1 MIVTVRH
8 LEMLRRLE
16 KGGLEKIEN
25 LSAEDLET
33 LLHLRLAGLITEEEE
48 SFALTRSG
56 LLILE
61 SLNTAEKEGGLNFSD
76 LYEGYR
82 LVGSRIISMLE
93 IATRAQGRT
102 DFQPDLNKEL
112 EERGFA
118 KDGRLLPWAQAILE
132 AYRTAEVEF
141 FITPELARSI
151 LALPVGPARKSFLEP
166 IPENHIF
173 ELEAQRLL
181 TFTLPEG
188 EFFAFTGVGAQ
199 LWAALRTGLVPEISL
214 STQTLKDILA
224 GEKTEALE
232 QLGAIDPQGE
242 LTVPG
247 KHLLMAAKL
256 FFKPITVNP
265 SLDLSGWDISVLRAV
280 ASAPEKTREGIE
292 EFLAAQDARD
302 PFRLKQSLFRMEGFR
317 LIESR
322 PDGSYTLTPYGEEL
336 LRLEALSPVSAQA
349 VMAVT
354 VTRTEN
360 MPPDEGWVKVAE
372 QEGVIGNGFPSQK
385 GRLLAEIASNIDR
398 LPVITKEE
406 MLVMRGIPLW
416 RGVSE
421 EEILSRYPEENH
433 PAVLTALRKLL
444 ASGLVDLLPGG
455 LYVLTPA
462 GEKIK
467 YGLSAVPGGI
477 EFPVTP
483 HVWYVLLA
491 LREIGRFSPQGRKI
505 RVRKEDY
512 DKLEE
517 KIEIL
522 SPEEI
527 GVALETARM
536 CRFVSG
542 LDVLETGVFL
552 LEGLDL
558 LKELKTEWEEI
569 RIYA

>member
-1 MIVTVRH
+1 MIVTVKH
-8 LEMLRRLE
+8 LAMLRRLE
-16 KGGLEKIEN
+16 KGGFEKIEE
-25 LSAEDLET
+25 LTAEELEV

-61 SLNTAEKEGGLNFSD
+61 SLNMAEKAAELNFAD

-82 LVGSRIISMLE
+82 LVGSRIISMLQ
-93 IATRAQGRT
+93 ICDRAQGRT
-102 DFQPDLNKEL
+102 EFQDEINKEL
-112 EERGFA
+112 EERGLA
-118 KDGRLLPWAQAILE
+118 KDGRLQPWAQAILE
-132 AYRTAEVEF
+132 AYRTAQVEF
-141 FITPELARSI
+141 FITPELAKSI
-151 LALPVGPARKSFLEP
+151 LALPVGPARKNFLEP
-166 IPENHIF
+166 VPENHIF

-188 EFFAFTGVGAQ
+188 DFFTFTGVGAQ
-199 LWAALRTGLVPEISL
+199 LWAALRTGLVPEISI
-214 STQTLKDILA
+214 STTTLKEILE
-224 GEKTEALE
+224 GQRTEALE
-232 QLGAIDPQGE
+232 RLGAIDPQGN
-242 LTVPG
+242 LTIPG

-256 FFKPITVNP
+256 FFDPITVNP
-265 SLDLSGWDISVLRAV
+265 SLDLSGWNISVLRAV
-280 ASAPEKTREGIE
+280 SQAPVKTREGIE
-292 EFLAAQDARD
+292 EYIAAQDLRD
-302 PFRLKQSLFRMEGFR
+302 PFRIKQSLFRLEGFR
-317 LIESR
+317 LIEST
-322 PDGSYTLTPYGEEL
+322 PDGSYKLTSYGEDLLALEDLTP
-336 LRLEALSPVSAQA
+336 VHAQA
-349 VMAVT
+349 VMAIT
-354 VTRTEN
+354 VARTEN
-360 MPPDEGWVKVAE
+360 MPPDDSWVKKAE
-372 QEGVIGNGFPSQK
+372 EQGIIGNGFPTQK
-385 GRLLAEIASNIDR
+385 GRFLAEIASNIER

-406 MLVMRGIPLW
+406 MFVLRGIPLW

-421 EEILSRYPEENH
+421 KEILSHYPEERH
-433 PAVLTALRKLL
+433 PSILHALRKLL

-455 LYVLTPA
+455 LYILTPA

-467 YGLSAVPGGI
+467 QGLSAVPGGI
-477 EFPVTP
+477 DFPVTP

-522 SPEEI
+522 SPEAI
-527 GVALETARM
+527 GTALETARL
-536 CRFVSG
+536 CRYISG

-558 LKELKTEWEEI
+558 LKDLRTNWEEI

>member
-8 LEMLRRLE
+8 LKMLRRLAT
-16 KGGLEKIEN
+16 GGLEKVEE
-25 LSAEDLET
+25 LSAEDLEV

-56 LLILE
+56 LLVLE
-61 SLNTAEKEGGLNFSD
+61 SLEAAEKACALNFAE
-76 LYEGYR
+76 LYDGYR
-82 LVGSRIISMLE
+82 LVGSRIISILE
-93 IATRAQGRT
+93 ICTRAQGRT

-112 EERGFA
+112 EERGLA
-118 KDGRLLPWAQAILE
+118 QGGRLQPWAQAILE
-132 AYRTAEVEF
+132 AYRSAEVEF
-141 FITPELARSI
+141 FVTPELAKSI
-151 LALPVGPARKSFLEP
+151 LALPVGPARKNYLEP
-166 IPENHIF
+166 IPEDHVF
-173 ELEAQRLL
+173 QLEAQRLI

-214 STQTLKDILA
+214 STRVLKDILA
-224 GEKTEALE
+224 GQRTEVLE

-256 FFKPITVNP
+256 FYRPITVNP
-265 SLDLSGWDISVLRAV
+265 SLDLSGWNISVLKAV
-280 ASAPEKTREGIE
+280 AQAPLKTPEGIE
-292 EFLAAQDARD
+292 EFLAAQELKD
-302 PFRLKQSLFRMEGFR
+302 PFRIKQSLYRLEGFR
-317 LIESR
+317 LIVSK
-322 PDGSYTLTPYGEEL
+322 PDGSYELTPYGEEL
-336 LRLEALSPVSAQA
+336 LRLEDLAPVHAQA
-349 VMAVT
+349 VMAIT

-360 MPPDEGWVKVAE
+360 MPPDDAWVKKAE
-372 QEGVIGNGFPSQK
+372 EQGVIGNGFPSQK
-385 GRLLAEIASNIDR
+385 GRLLAEIASNIHR
-398 LPVITKEE
+398 LPVITRDE
-406 MLVMRGIPLW
+406 MLIMRGIPLW

-421 EEILSRYPEENH
+421 AEILALYPEDRH
-433 PAVLTALRKLL
+433 PSVLNGLRKLL

-467 YGLSAVPGGI
+467 QGLAAVPGGVD
-477 EFPVTP
+477 FPVTP
-483 HVWYVLLA
+483 HIWYVLLA
-491 LREIGRFSPQGRKI
+491 LREIGRFSPVGRKI

-517 KIEIL
+517 KITHL
-522 SPEEI
+522 TPEQI
-527 GVALETARM
+527 GTALETARF
-536 CRFVSG
+536 CRYISG
-542 LDVLETGVFL
+542 LDVLETGVAL

-558 LKELKTEWEEI
+558 LKDLQTEWEEI

>member
-1 MIVTVRH
+1 MIVTVKH
-8 LEMLRRLE
+8 FKMLARLE
-16 KGGLEKIEN
+16 KGGLEKIEE
-25 LSAEDLET
+25 LTPDDLET

-61 SLNTAEKEGGLNFSD
+61 SLRMAEEAGGLNFD
-76 LYEGYR
+76 ELYEGYR
-82 LVGSRIISMLE
+82 LVGSRIIAMLQVCDK
-93 IATRAQGRT
+93 AQGRT
-102 DFQPDLNKEL
+102 AFNPEIDKEL
-112 EERGFA
+112 VERGLA
-118 KDGRLLPWAQAILE
+118 KEGRLLPWAEAILE
-132 AYRTAEVEF
+132 AYKTATVEF
-141 FITPELARSI
+141 FVTPALAQSI

-166 IPENHIF
+166 IPEEHIYQ
-173 ELEAQRLL
+173 LEAQRLL
-181 TFTLPEG
+181 TFTIPDG
-188 EFFAFTGVGAQ
+188 EFFAFTGVGSQ
-199 LWAALRTGLVPEISL
+199 LWAALRTGLVPEVSISV
-214 STQTLKDILA
+214 TTLRDLINGKR
-224 GEKTEALE
+224 TEALE
-232 QLGAIDPQGE
+232 KIGALDPQGE

-256 FFKPITVNP
+256 FFAPIQVNP
-265 SLDLSGWDISVLRAV
+265 SLDLSGWNISVLRAV
-280 ASAPEKTREGIE
+280 NVAPDKTSEGLE
-292 EFLAAQDARD
+292 EFLASQDIRD
-302 PFRLKQSLFRMEGFR
+302 SFRLKQSLYRLEGFR
-317 LIESR
+317 LIEST
-322 PDGSYTLTPYGEEL
+322 PEGTYQITPYGAEL
-336 LRLEALSPVSAQA
+336 LKLEDLAPVYAQA

-360 MPPDEGWVKVAE
+360 MPPDDAWIKKAE
-372 QEGVIGNGFPSQK
+372 EQGVIGNGFPTQK
-385 GRLLAEIASNIDR
+385 GRLFAEIASNIER

-406 MLVMRGIPLW
+406 MLVLRGIPLW

-421 EEILSRYPEENH
+421 EEILDFYPEDKH
-433 PAVLTALRKLL
+433 PSVLHALRKLL

-467 YGLSAVPGGI
+467 QGLSAVPGGVD
-477 EFPVTP
+477 FPLTP

-517 KIEIL
+517 KIANL
-522 SPEEI
+522 SPEAI
-527 GVALETARM
+527 GTALEIARL
-536 CRFVSG
+536 CRYISG
-542 LDVLETGVFL
+542 LDVLETGVNL

-558 LKELKTEWEEI
+558 LKKLKTNWEEI